1 MSKKPNQNDQKPTAD
16 QQPMSEEQRRH
27 HDELYNYKRDEEGTL
42 DTSAMLDEASSGIP
56 DQPTAGPD
64 RDNSAMTDDG
74 YGVGGARQEEIDGL
88 VQ

>member
-1 MSKKPNQNDQKPTAD
+1 MAKQPESNPNQSAD
-16 QQPMSEEQRRH
+16 QQPPLSEAQRKHRE
-27 HDELYNYKRDEEGTL
+27 ELYDYPRDEEGTL
-42 DTSAMLDEASSGIP
+42 DTSAMLDAASSGIP

-88 VQ
+88 RQ